1 MKSSSSQIKKLFCSC
16 LFCASRNFLSTLR
29 DHVVGLVFF
38 FFLMTT
44 ARFDR
49 VSLNENQSYHNSQ
62 LEKRKISQG
71 ANEDIEYHEQTA

>member
-38 FFLMTT
+38 FLMTT

-62 LEKRKISQG
+62 LEKKENISRSQ
-71 ANEDIEYHEQTA
+71 

>member
-38 FFLMTT
+38 FFLLMTT

-62 LEKRKISQG
+62 LEKKENISRSQ
-71 ANEDIEYHEQTA
+71 

>member
-38 FFLMTT
+38 FFFFFLMTT

-62 LEKRKISQG
+62 LEKKENISRSQ
-71 ANEDIEYHEQTA
+71 